1 MNEQELK
8 IIANLFG
15 CICDYSPTD
24 DYMSEHCE
32 HELSKFIEYIKR
44 SRYVKNHAN
53 IPYDVFE
60 KEAIKS
66 AEDWEKLTKE
76 EFENE

>member
-24 DYMSEHCE
+24 DYMSEHCGEWCEE
-32 HELSKFIEYIKR
+32 HCGK
-44 SRYVKNHAN
+44 V
-53 IPYDVFE
+53 
-60 KEAIKS
+60 
-66 AEDWEKLTKE
+66 EDWQCLQKYLE
-76 EFENE
+76 EIEE